1 MAKKTTKKKSRAKT
15 KAKTARRSRKPAA
28 YPQPQGLTFDQK
40 LDIVGVLLAV
50 AGIVLILAFLSPTN
64 STITGPVLRALGQLF
79 GLGRFL
85 VPIAFLGLGA
95 WIVIRHFGDHLPQVR
110 PEQIIGFFLLY
121 LALLTSFHFFLFP
134 ESLETTQEI
143 AAAGNGGGFI
153 GGYLMEALVQGL
165 DWIAAGVALFAWL
178 FIALLLAIGMSTQEF
193 FALFGRL
200 RSRFQRPTRSV
211 ERQLPLPMRQS
222 ESLPPMDEPEIIS
235 TGPMVAEESVQAK
248 APGIK
253 AKKKKKAETTPEPSP
268 EIIVPVA
275 SSPTY
280 DRPIYIGGQ
289 QDWTIPEISAVLDS
303 GGESAADDDYDRQR
317 THMIEETLASFG
329 APGRVVEVNRGPVIT
344 QFGVEPEY
352 ITQRN
357 GKRTKVKVNKIAA
370 LADDLAL
377 ALAARSIRIEA
388 PVPGKGFVGI
398 EVPNTEIN
406 IVALRDVMESP
417 AFQKIKSPL
426 AIALGQDVSGQAVC
440 ADLAG
445 MPHLLIAGTTGS
457 GKSVCVNSI
466 ITALLLRNTPEDLK
480 ILMVDPKR
488 VELTNYNG
496 IPHLLSPVVV
506 DLERVVAS
514 LKWITR
520 EMDMRYTKFAEI
532 GARNVMDFNRR
543 ATTAGG
549 KKMPYLLVV
558 IDELADLMML
568 APDETEKT
576 ITRLAQMARAT
587 GIHVIIATQRPSVD
601 VVTGLIKANFP
612 ARISFAV
619 ASSVDSRV
627 ILDTP
632 GAERLLGRGDMLF
645 QSPDAPQP
653 LRMQGVFV
661 SDSELQRIVQYW
673 KGAFVEP
680 ELEAGDESK
689 PESPH
694 LVSKTASE
702 PKAVPLWEEMQDL
715 VKDKDR
721 DVLFDDAVGVVR
733 QLHKAS
739 ISLLQRR
746 LRIGYTR
753 SARLIDA
760 LEEANIVGPPKAGA
774 QQRDVL
780 DYGDSEFD
788 SEAPDATPE
797 HS

>member
-1 MAKKTTKKKSRAKT
+1 MAKKTTKKKTR
-15 KAKTARRSRKPAA
+15 AKTARRTRKPAA
-28 YPQPQGLTFDQK
+28 IPQPQGLTFDQK
-40 LDIVGVLLAV
+40 LDIAGVLLAV

-64 STITGPVLRALGQLF
+64 STITGPVLLALGQLF

-85 VPIAFLGLGA
+85 VPIGFLGLGA
-95 WIVIRHFGDHLPQVR
+95 WIVVRHFGDRIPQVR
-110 PEQIIGFFLLY
+110 PEQIVGFFLLY
-121 LALLTSFHFFLFP
+121 LALLTSLHFFLFP
-134 ESLETTQEI
+134 ESLEATQEI

-153 GGYLMEALVQGL
+153 GGFIMEALVQGL

-178 FIALLLAIGMSTQEF
+178 FIALLLAVGMSTQEF

-200 RSRFQRPTRSV
+200 QSRFPRPTLSV
-211 ERQLPLPMRQS
+211 ERQLPLPMRQT
-222 ESLPPMDEPEIIS
+222 EPLPPIEEAEIIS
-235 TGPMVAEESVQAK
+235 TGPRVADEPVQAK
-248 APGIK
+248 GPRIK
-253 AKKKKKAETTPEPSP
+253 ARKKAKPTPEPTP
-268 EIIVPVA
+268 EITVPA
-275 SSPTY
+275 TTSPTY

-289 QDWTIPEISAVLDS
+289 QDWTIPEISDVLDS
-303 GGESAADDDYDRQR
+303 GGESAADDDFDRQR
-317 THMIEETLASFG
+317 THLIEDTLASFG

-357 GKRTKVKVNKIAA
+357 GKRTKVKVNKIAT

-406 IVALRDVMESP
+406 VVALRDVMESP

-480 ILMVDPKR
+480 VLMVDPKR

-506 DLERVVAS
+506 DLERVVTS
-514 LKWITR
+514 LKWIAR

-532 GARNVMDFNRR
+532 GARNIRDFNQR

-549 KKMPYLLVV
+549 KKMPYLIVI

-627 ILDTP
+627 ILDAP

-661 SDSELQRIVQYW
+661 SDIELQRIVQYW
-673 KGAFVEP
+673 KGAFVDP
-680 ELEAGDESK
+680 AFEAGDEST
-689 PESPH
+689 PETPH
-694 LVSKTASE
+694 IVAKTASE

-715 VKDKDR
+715 VKDKNR
-721 DVLFDDAVGVVR
+721 DVLFDDAVAVVR

-788 SEAPDATPE
+788 SAAPDATPE
-797 HS
+797 HP